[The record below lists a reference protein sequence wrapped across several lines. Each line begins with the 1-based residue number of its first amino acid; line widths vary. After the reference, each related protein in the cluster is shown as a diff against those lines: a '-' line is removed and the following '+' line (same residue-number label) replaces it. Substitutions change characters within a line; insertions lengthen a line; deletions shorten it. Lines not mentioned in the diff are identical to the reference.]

1 MMNNSSLFPQRH
13 CPDMEPHKPHVWEEA
28 SMGLGS
34 ERHWSCLGSPRTPAP
49 LRLSVYIYG
58 TEDVPDKAKRIL
70 QGPALEAL
78 NLYVKRASDYT
89 DADGFDPSE
98 VLGVQGQFAEVWRK
112 VWKLKNS
119 MWDGREMVGEGPREI
134 LMDLIGHCL
143 LAIDMI
149 DNETPMTTKDAA

>member
-1 MMNNSSLFPQRH
+1 
-13 CPDMEPHKPHVWEEA
+13 MESKVQLVIPSALPE
-28 SMGLGS
+28 
-34 ERHWSCLGSPRTPAP
+34 
-49 LRLSVYIYG
+49 
-58 TEDVPDKAKRIL
+58 KAQRIL
-70 QGPALEAL
+70 HGPAREAL
-78 NLYVKRASDYT
+78 DLYIRRSSDYT

-149 DNETPMTTKDAA
+149 DNETPMTAVDPDG

>member
-1 MMNNSSLFPQRH
+1 
-13 CPDMEPHKPHVWEEA
+13 MEPHKPHVWNEL
-28 SMGLGS
+28 SVDSLGAD
-34 ERHWSCLGSPRTPAP
+34 RHWSCLGSPQTSDQR
-49 LRLSVYIYG
+49 RLSIYIHG
-58 TEDVPDKAKRIL
+58 TEEIPAKAQRIL
-70 QGPALEAL
+70 HGPALEAL
-78 NLYVKRASDYT
+78 NLYAKRASDYT
-89 DADGFDPSE
+89 DADGFDPAE

-149 DNETPMTTKDAA
+149 DHETPITTKDAA